1 MFSRTS
7 RQQQAE
13 PTHPIT
19 RSSCL
24 PAVGLIKVSAAG
36 HTRRKRARSTRR
48 VAMLLDVES
57 TNLYRAFPSAQAMEP
72 AYVLLVCTRY
82 TAVYRYLVPYLVPGT
97 RYQVILYV
105 LTSLAIGIL
114 VARNDLL
121 LAEPRKPP
129 SYEYRYLQYLVRVTS
144 NTQHFY
150 APSVVTLSLIH
161 ISEPTR
167 PY

>member
-1 MFSRTS
+1 
-7 RQQQAE
+7 
-13 PTHPIT
+13 
-19 RSSCL
+19 
-24 PAVGLIKVSAAG
+24 
-36 HTRRKRARSTRR
+36 
-48 VAMLLDVES
+48 MLLDVES

-150 APSVVTLSLIH
+150 APSVVTLGAAPAIAVNVSFLLRQTA
-161 ISEPTR
+161 EA
-167 PY
+167 YE